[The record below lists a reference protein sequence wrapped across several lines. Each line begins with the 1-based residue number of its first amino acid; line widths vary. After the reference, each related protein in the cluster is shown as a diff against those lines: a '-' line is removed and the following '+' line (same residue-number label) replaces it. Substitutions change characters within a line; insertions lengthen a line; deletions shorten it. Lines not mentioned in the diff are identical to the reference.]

1 MDRIKSR
8 TIPAHRRGRI
18 PSGGISTFGPL
29 IVQSFGFDQFKTI
42 LFNIPFGAVQLV
54 STVSGAWLAMIWKVK
69 GPVLMLLSIPPIIGC
84 VMLLTIAH
92 DDPHRGPLLAGYYL
106 VGRVYVIR

>member
-1 MDRIKSR
+1 
-8 TIPAHRRGRI
+8 
-18 PSGGISTFGPL
+18 L
-29 IVQSFGFDQFKTI
+29 IVQSFGFDQFKTV

-54 STVSGAWLAMIWKVK
+54 STVGGAWLAMVWKVK

-92 DDPHRGPLLAGYYL
+92 DGSHRGPLLVGYYL
-106 VGRVYVIR
+106 VRRVYVIQKATWLR